1 MLIRDT
7 RRCISCRWWDKAHSP
22 DTLRFFLFPFVIVR
36 LFPDGLLIPFILP
49 GLGAYLHSNP
59 SYGMRKQRKDGFLL
73 LLTILA
79 LCALANALCYYPDGR
94 SQTSDE
100 YRECPYL
107 NGTISMCCAT
117 NRNIPSGGNF
127 SEGYTADGCL
137 SNGLCKNKAEIT
149 NNDGST
155 FTATTYWRE
164 MCSMPDYG
172 NSGCLDVCTNDSVY

>member
-1 MLIRDT
+1 
-7 RRCISCRWWDKAHSP
+7 
-22 DTLRFFLFPFVIVR
+22 
-36 LFPDGLLIPFILP
+36 
-49 GLGAYLHSNP
+49 
-59 SYGMRKQRKDGFLL
+59 MRKQRKDGFLL

-137 SNGLCKNKAEIT
+137 SNGLCQNKAEIT